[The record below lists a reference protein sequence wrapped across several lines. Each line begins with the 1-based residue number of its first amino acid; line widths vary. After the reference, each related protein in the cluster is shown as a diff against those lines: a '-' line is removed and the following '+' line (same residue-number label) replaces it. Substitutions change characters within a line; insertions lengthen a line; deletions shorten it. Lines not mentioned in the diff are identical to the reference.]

1 VQLAVRFAAVSLRQP
16 HRGADRRDAKA
27 VPVNVVD
34 VREIDPPS
42 EKDAVHWRLLTTHAV
57 TSLKDAV
64 GIVEMYRRRWA
75 VEQLFRTLKSQ
86 AIDLENSL
94 LADGEALERLAAA
107 ALVAATTVM
116 QLVHGRGE
124 AGRMLPAARVFTADH
139 INTLKALSPSL
150 QGRTAK
156 QKNPHPPESLAWA
169 AWHIARLGGWNGYAS
184 ERPPGPITFA
194 RGLKRFEAIAE
205 GFALARPE
213 QQ

>member
-1 VQLAVRFAAVSLRQP
+1 
-16 HRGADRRDAKA
+16 
-27 VPVNVVD
+27 
-34 VREIDPPS
+34 
-42 EKDAVHWRLLTTHAV
+42 
-57 TSLKDAV
+57 
-64 GIVEMYRRRWA
+64 
-75 VEQLFRTLKSQ
+75 
-86 AIDLENSL
+86 
-94 LADGEALERLAAA
+94 
-107 ALVAATTVM
+107 
-116 QLVHGRGE
+116 
-124 AGRMLPAARVFTADH
+124 MLPAACVFTADH